1 MSLPDSKAISDAKSR
16 QLTFNPKDRAT
27 YIRKCLHDITSS
39 ISENKSEEDIRKQ
52 FAEFIEL
59 YPELFKKIINKNDLS
74 LIQNMLAMLDS
85 MGDGKLS
92 QHEAS
97 VIIGKNLVDKY
108 VTPQLHGS

>member
-16 QLTFNPKDRAT
+16 QLTFNP
-27 YIRKCLHDITSS
+27 HDITSS